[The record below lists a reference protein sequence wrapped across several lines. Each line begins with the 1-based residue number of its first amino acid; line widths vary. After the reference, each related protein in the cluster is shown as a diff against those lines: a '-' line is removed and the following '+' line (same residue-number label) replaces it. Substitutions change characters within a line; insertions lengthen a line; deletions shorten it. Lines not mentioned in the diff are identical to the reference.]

1 LILQRQQRS
10 LLCHSD
16 YSSAEQGH
24 MSWATPHITCLR
36 AGETVSFRPRGHSM
50 RPRIESGDLCTV
62 VPVEAVPAPRVGD
75 VVLCRVRGAD
85 YLHLIKAV
93 RDDRYLI
100 GNNRGGVNGWVG
112 LHSIYGQL
120 VSVTR

>member
-1 LILQRQQRS
+1 
-10 LLCHSD
+10 
-16 YSSAEQGH
+16 
-24 MSWATPHITCLR
+24 MSWATPHITRLR

-62 VPVEAVPAPRVGD
+62 VPVEAVPALRVGD

-100 GNNRGGVNGWVG
+100 GNNRGGVSGWVG